1 MTNKDDKQLYL
12 YTIIRWIIFI
22 PTSIL
27 GGWVFYSI
35 LIFFNQHRYFFVVDI
50 SDNIFIAFS
59 CAFLSGA
66 ITILIGT
73 YLAPYYRKQVVM
85 GYLIVTGLGALSMIF
100 LDTYLKYSAMTNFEY
115 AAHVIGIFGMGWLLY
130 SIEISNAKENSID

>member
-1 MTNKDDKQLYL
+1 MNFLF
-12 YTIIRWIIFI
+12 TIIRWIIFI

-27 GGWVFYSI
+27 GGWAFYSI
-35 LIFFNQHRYFFVVDI
+35 LIFWNQHRYFYVIDV
-50 SDNIFIAFS
+50 SGNVFIAFS

-66 ITILIGT
+66 ITILIGA
-73 YLAPYYRKQVVM
+73 YLAPHFRKQVVI

-100 LDTYLKYSAMTNFEY
+100 LDTYLKYSVMTNFEY

>member
-1 MTNKDDKQLYL
+1 MNFLYP
-12 YTIIRWIIFI
+12 IIRWIFFI

-35 LIFFNQHRYFFVVDI
+35 LIFINQHKYFVIDI

-59 CAFLSGA
+59 CAFLSGVV
-66 ITILIGT
+66 TILIGVF
-73 YLAPYYRKQVVM
+73 LAPQYRKQVII
-85 GYLIVTGLGALSMIF
+85 GYLIFTGLGALSMIF

-115 AAHVIGIFGMGWLLY
+115 AAHVMGIFGMGWLLY
-130 SIEISNAKENSID
+130 NNEISKSQENSTD